1 LLPIVDHES
10 DHSALCRP
18 VNVGK
23 PHHTR
28 HSIEPSSPAAKAD
41 FRAVSNSARAAGRDL
56 LIIIDFERPLF
67 GRLLAKFYCGY
78 VLIADAG
85 AAAYARRKRT

>member
-28 HSIEPSSPAAKAD
+28 HSIEPSSPAAKAELPTELI
-41 FRAVSNSARAAGRDL
+41 FCLSCLMGYNARAVFIECCQNTVNN
-56 LIIIDFERPLF
+56 P
-67 GRLLAKFYCGY
+67 
-78 VLIADAG
+78 
-85 AAAYARRKRT
+85 